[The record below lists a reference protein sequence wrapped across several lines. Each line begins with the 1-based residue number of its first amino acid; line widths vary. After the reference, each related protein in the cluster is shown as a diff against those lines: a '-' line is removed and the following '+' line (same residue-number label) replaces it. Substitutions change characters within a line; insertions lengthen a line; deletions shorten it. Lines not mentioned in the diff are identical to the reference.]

1 LSWAASWAREKTR
14 AIREFGRSLCEDAQ
28 VHWDDLRYALAVAR
42 GRTLSAAA
50 EHLGVSHTTVS
61 RRLRA
66 LEERLGVALFDVR
79 PEGYLPTAAGDD
91 LVAVAAR
98 VEAES
103 LALERRVQGR
113 DDRPAGPLRVSAMEL
128 VLRGLRADFASFVV
142 AHPGVSLTVTATDDE
157 VSLTRRE
164 ADVVL
169 RLNSAPPEHL
179 VGRRLGAMQFDVYA
193 ARSLQAR
200 VGVDAPLGA
209 YPWIHWDERLE
220 MTWLDA
226 WLAQHAPGAA
236 VVMRVDA
243 SAAAMHELIAAGV
256 GVQFLACLEGDADP
270 SLVRVGPRDPFAR
283 RDLWIL
289 TLPELRHTPRVRAF
303 IDHMGERVRATLAG
317 TAP

>member
-1 LSWAASWAREKTR
+1 M
-14 AIREFGRSLCEDAQ
+14 
-28 VHWDDLRYALAVAR
+28 HWDDLRYALAISR

-66 LEERLGVALFDVR
+66 LEERLGVTLFDVR
-79 PEGYLPTAAGDD
+79 PEGYVATAAGED

-98 VEAES
+98 VEGES

-128 VLRGLRADFASFVV
+128 VFRAFRGAFGEFVA

-157 VSLTRRE
+157 LSLTRRE

-169 RLNSAPPEHL
+169 RLNNTPPEHL

-200 VGVDAPLGA
+200 IGVDAPLGA
-209 YPWIHWDERLE
+209 YPWIRWDERLD
-220 MTWLDA
+220 MGWLDA

-236 VVMRVDA
+236 TALRVDV
-243 SAAAMHELIAAGV
+243 SAAAMHELIASGV

-289 TLPELRHTPRVRAF
+289 TLPELQQSPRVRAF
-303 IDHMGERVRATLAG
+303 IDHLAERVRAALA
-317 TAP
+317 AAEA